1 MSFQNIVVPVD
12 GSKISFAAVQH
23 AAEIAKACQGQLSL
37 VSLVAE
43 DPYKDLDFAYYYIS
57 APMKEYFVQVYA
69 NAEKALQEAS
79 AIAAKVGVTAQTQV
93 IKSLSIGQGII
104 EFATAQHADCI
115 VMGSHGRTGMQK
127 MLLGSVAAHVLGTT
141 ELPVLIV
148 KAES

>member
-57 APMKEYFVQVYA
+57 APMKEYFVQVYT

-79 AIAAKVGVTAQTQV
+79 AIAAKVGVTTQTQV

-127 MLLGSVAAHVLGTT
+127 MLLGSVAAHILGTT

>member
-23 AAEIAKACQGQLSL
+23 AEIAKACQGQLSL

-79 AIAAKVGVTAQTQV
+79 ALAANVGVTAQTP
-93 IKSLSIGQGII
+93 GG
-104 EFATAQHADCI
+104 
-115 VMGSHGRTGMQK
+115 
-127 MLLGSVAAHVLGTT
+127 
-141 ELPVLIV
+141 
-148 KAES
+148 